1 MLLLSLNRKK
11 YPLKILKLDSCDI
24 TGKPQILFIL
34 TSWIFSRIINLI
46 IFNQDSNAY
55 IIFYHLLD
63 FYMQIRKRWKAG
75 KTSTID
81 GEIRKGDIEWL
92 SKDDSCGLGRSP
104 VWSVIWCIYFYIDL
118 TRILKCINLF
128 YLCQVKFHF
137 RSTICGSMATNPSS
151 VKLRKLELKITRN
164 DDDAIRFRREI
175 FLEELKGKS
184 QVGKS
189 LCAWSS

>member
-1 MLLLSLNRKK
+1 MKLNK
-11 YPLKILKLDSCDI
+11 
-24 TGKPQILFIL
+24 
-34 TSWIFSRIINLI
+34 N
-46 IFNQDSNAY
+46 Y
-55 IIFYHLLD
+55 IIFYYLLD
-63 FYMQIRKRWKAG
+63 ICMQIRKRWKAG

-81 GEIRKGDIEWL
+81 GEIRKGHIEWL
-92 SKDDSCGLGRSP
+92 SKDDSRGLGRSQ
-104 VWSVIWCIYFYIDL
+104 VWSVICSIYFYIDL
-118 TRILKCINLF
+118 SWNVLIFFC
-128 YLCQVKFHF
+128 LCQVKFHF

-189 LCAWSS
+189 LCAWYYVLL